1 MSDAS
6 PTPRTHPDAWLSFL
20 LGLASLCLCLL
31 ALTGLPALLIGL
43 RGLRAINRS
52 DGALRGARLAVA
64 GMVLGGLGTLATAG
78 GVAAILIL
86 RGEETSRR
94 VECMDHLRQIGLGLN
109 KYADLHGRYPAA
121 TAPSKDLP
129 PERRVGWTADVLP
142 LMGERTAAEE
152 YQQLAAQV
160 ARDKAWD
167 VSPNLEL
174 SRARLRVFACPA
186 RLDATPGTTNYVGV
200 AGLGLDAATLPRDN
214 PDAGVFGYAQSARR
228 EEIAGGARQCAACR
242 PTRSTTAA
250 GGAPSAGCISGS
262 RTCSGWTA
270 PSAPCPMRPRPRSFA
285 HTRRSVAR
293 SENAGPIQPTAKFGR
308 AGRAN
313 CAGFV

>member
-228 EEIAGGARQCAACR
+228 EEIAGGISFTFLVIETAQETGPWLAGGR
-242 PTRSTTAA
+242 PTVRGVPTDAEHYCGRGRPF
-250 GGAPSAGCISGS
+250 GGLHFRVTNVLWVDGS
-262 RTCSGWTA
+262 V
-270 PSAPCPMRPRPRSFA
+270 RPLSDATPPEVFRA
-285 HTRRSVAR
+285 HATIRR
-293 SENAGPIQPTAKFGR
+293 EE
-308 AGRAN
+308 
-313 CAGFV
+313 